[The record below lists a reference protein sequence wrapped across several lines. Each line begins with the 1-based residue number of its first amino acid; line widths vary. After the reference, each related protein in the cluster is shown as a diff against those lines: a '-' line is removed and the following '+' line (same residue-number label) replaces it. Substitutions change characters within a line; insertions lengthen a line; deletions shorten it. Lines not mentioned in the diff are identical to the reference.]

1 MSSAPE
7 EKMKLVSA
15 FFVQS
20 PTGLKNMYGAVQVGW
35 AVLSFITCQGRFV
48 FFMGWA
54 NSITAVQVTKLPE

>member
-35 AVLSFITCQGRFV
+35 AVFIIYHLSGPFCLLHGLGQLDHRCSSYE
-48 FFMGWA
+48 A
-54 NSITAVQVTKLPE
+54 A